1 MRHIPTQH
9 PRQFVL
15 LSQGPWLRLS
25 PVSRRGFGVL
35 CLGFVGAMVVIWI
48 LLEQQ
53 AYQFSHTSHTLVSL
67 LFVAGGLAFVTLL
80 GFVELLRHDS
90 THQYCPECL
99 KYMTRGARVCPYC
112 GFRDAPAPVTV
123 PAASP
128 VHQPRRS
135 A

>member
-1 MRHIPTQH
+1 MQYISTQH

-15 LSQGPWLRLS
+15 LGQGPWLRLS

-35 CLGFVGAMVVIWI
+35 CLGFVGAMVVLWI

-53 AYQFSHTSHTLVSL
+53 AYPFSPTSHTLVTL

-80 GFVELLRHDS
+80 GFVELLRHDR
-90 THQYCPECL
+90 THQYCPDCL

-112 GFRDAPAPVTV
+112 GLREEQAPASSAA
-123 PAASP
+123 PARR
-128 VHQPRRS
+128 PRLS